1 MKRIIIVIFIII
13 ILSGLSIGE
22 SMPQNG
28 WETYRD
34 LQNRFKFSYPT
45 AFGTPRKD
53 NRMDM
58 PDGDTGETIFFP
70 NFSYGIRNGK
80 QVLEGNL
87 VIRSGRIWVSA
98 QALGGLYDP
107 ISVGAL
113 IDAFP
118 SVFQE
123 KLRKQADN
131 LSIANFCNQL
141 SKEVHIPIN
150 DPSLSNMTLQQ
161 KKAITQLDKMRNLK
175 PNVISCKVSGNIVI
189 FHKKIVAKFGQFSNL
204 QHIYGAISFR
214 KGVFSSVQFIRI
226 TNDPPKDKLLDTMA
240 EVVRSFEELI

>member
-22 SMPQNG
+22 SMAQNG

-70 NFSYGIRNGK
+70 NFSYGLRNGK
-80 QVLEGNL
+80 QV
-87 VIRSGRIWVSA
+87 
-98 QALGGLYDP
+98 
-107 ISVGAL
+107 
-113 IDAFP
+113 
-118 SVFQE
+118 
-123 KLRKQADN
+123 
-131 LSIANFCNQL
+131 
-141 SKEVHIPIN
+141 
-150 DPSLSNMTLQQ
+150 
-161 KKAITQLDKMRNLK
+161 LDKMRNLK

-189 FHKKIVAKFGQFSNL
+189 FHKKIVAKFGQFSNP

-226 TNDPPKDKLLDTMA
+226 TTDPPNDKLLDTMA
-240 EVVRSFEELI
+240 EVVSSFEELI